1 MRPQPT
7 ALLLLWTSALWL
19 SLPAPAANAQGGSV
33 SLDAVPVATAKDPDS
48 LVTASQDSDSL
59 VATSEDS
66 DAMVATSED
75 PDSLVTAPEDPDSL
89 VATGAADPTPAAPA
103 PAAASPVLTA
113 AQRRLEAANAA
124 YSNMI
129 ARDYPRG
136 DARAAIIS
144 ERDAARDA
152 YERARTASDAD

>member
-1 MRPQPT
+1 MT
-7 ALLLLWTSALWL
+7 VALVSA
-19 SLPAPAANAQGGSV
+19 AAAGRASAQSGTV
-33 SLDAVPVATAKDPDS
+33 SLDAVPVATAE
-48 LVTASQDSDSL
+48 DSDSL
-59 VATSEDS
+59 V
-66 DAMVATSED
+66 VAAED
-75 PDSLVTAPEDPDSL
+75 PDALVTTE
-89 VATGAADPTPAAPA
+89 AADPAPAAPA
-103 PAAASPVLTA
+103 PSAKPAALAE
-113 AQRRLEAANAA
+113 AQRRLDDANAA